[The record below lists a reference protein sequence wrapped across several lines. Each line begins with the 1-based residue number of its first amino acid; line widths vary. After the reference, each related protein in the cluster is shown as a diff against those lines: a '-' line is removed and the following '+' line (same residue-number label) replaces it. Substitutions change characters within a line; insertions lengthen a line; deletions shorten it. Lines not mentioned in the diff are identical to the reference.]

1 MRSEMSLLPLNEIGK
16 IVKRAIMIDPNKEY
30 KTVGCKLYG
39 LGVYERETKRGS
51 EIAASK
57 MFLIQGNDFLINRI
71 WAQKGSAGI
80 VPPKLDGAIV
90 TNDFP
95 VIQLDITKV
104 HPPYISWYV
113 KTKNFWE
120 ECREHS
126 RGTSGRERLIPNEL
140 PNVEIPL
147 PSLDEQKRIVAR
159 IESLMDRV
167 EEARRF
173 RGEIDK
179 DIRSMLI
186 GAYLKIIEEAKYLLM
201 AEVAPL
207 VRRPVQIEISK
218 QYYELGVRSFGKGT
232 FHKPA
237 IDGIAVGT
245 KKIYRIEEGDLIFNN
260 VFAWEGAVAVVKS
273 KDHDRVG
280 SHRFI
285 TCVSHEGVITSPFLC
300 FHFLTNGGL
309 EQLGAASPGGA
320 GRNRTLGIKKL
331 ENIRVP
337 VPSIGKQIWFDSIQA
352 KVDELKKLQTET
364 EKEVEQ
370 LIPSILDKAF
380 KGDL

>member
-1 MRSEMSLLPLNEIGK
+1 MAKLEEVLRLSRES
-16 IVKRAIMIDPNKEY
+16 VDIDPLMTY
-30 KTVGCKLYG
+30 KQITVRLHHKGVVLREEKSGQEVKSKQYLAKKGQFIISRIDARNGAMG
-39 LGVYERETKRGS
+39 LIPS
-51 EIAASK
+51 E
-57 MFLIQGNDFLINRI
+57 
-71 WAQKGSAGI
+71 
-80 VPPKLDGAIV
+80 LDGAVV
-90 TNDFP
+90 TNDF
-95 VIQLDITKV
+95 LTYDIGENRLFPKYFDYLMSTQTFVDECIKASEGTTNRV
-104 HPPYISWYV
+104 RLKPEKFLEIEILLPP
-113 KTKNFWE
+113 
-120 ECREHS
+120 
-126 RGTSGRERLIPNEL
+126 
-140 PNVEIPL
+140 
-147 PSLDEQKRIVAR
+147 LDEQKRIVAR

-167 EEARRF
+167 EEARSF
-173 RGEIDK
+173 RGGIDK

-207 VRRPVQIEISK
+207 IRRPVQIEISK

-245 KKIYRIEEGDLIFNN
+245 KKIYRIEEDDLIFNN

-285 TCVSHEGVITSPFLC
+285 TCVAHEGAITSSFLC

-309 EQLGAASPGGA
+309 EQLGEASPGGA

-331 ENIRVP
+331 EKIRVP
-337 VPSIGKQIWFDSIQA
+337 VPSIGKQIWFDSLQA
-352 KVDELKKLQTET
+352 KVDELKKLQIET
-364 EKEVEQ
+364 EKEIEQ

>member
-1 MRSEMSLLPLNEIGK
+1 MQSEWTMAKLEEVLRLSRES
-16 IVKRAIMIDPNKEY
+16 VDIDPLMTY
-30 KTVGCKLYG
+30 KQITVRLHHKGVVLREEKSGQEVKSKQYLAKKGQFIISRIDARNGAMG
-39 LGVYERETKRGS
+39 L
-51 EIAASK
+51 I
-57 MFLIQGNDFLINRI
+57 
-71 WAQKGSAGI
+71 
-80 VPPKLDGAIV
+80 PPELDGAVV
-90 TNDFP
+90 TNDF
-95 VIQLDITKV
+95 LTYDISENRLFPKYFDYLMSTQTFV
-104 HPPYISWYV
+104 D
-113 KTKNFWE
+113 
-120 ECREHS
+120 ECIKASE
-126 RGTSGRERLIPNEL
+126 GTTNRVRLKPEKFLEI
-140 PNVEIPL
+140 EIPL
-147 PSLDEQKRIVAR
+147 PPLDEQKRIVAR
-159 IESLMDRV
+159 IESLVDRV
-167 EEARRF
+167 KAARRF
-173 RGEIDK
+173 REGIDK

-186 GAYLKIIEEAKYLLM
+186 GAYLKIIEEAKYSLM

-260 VFAWEGAVAVVKS
+260 VFAWEGAVAVTKS

-285 TCVSHEGVITSPFLC
+285 TCVSNEGVITSPFLC
-300 FHFLTNGGL
+300 FHFLTNVGL
-309 EQLGAASPGGA
+309 EQLGEASPGGA

-331 ENIRVP
+331 EKIRVP
-337 VPSIGKQIWFDSIQA
+337 VPSIGKQIWFDSLQA

-364 EKEVEQ
+364 EKEIEQ